1 MQSVQFNAVQRK
13 RHMKILSRN
22 SILAILL
29 SSSLSLG
36 SHLTAEDKAPPS
48 DTRGVSDV
56 VQDLGLAAQLAAYG
70 RGELNELTGLK
81 DFKSPEALVAAGGIT
96 LRAHKETAGK
106 IRPSGAEVTEEG
118 KAVEE
123 KEIET
128 SLESDADALFSEAYE
143 MAADKK
149 AIEST
154 IKQAKLITTRGA
166 VGGPRVINR
175 TINSGRTQNIKI
187 EFESNSSAS
196 VAMRGT
202 GKTKFEV
209 IGANGNV
216 LWHSQGSFGTYTW
229 HVGGKNA
236 RRDITV
242 RVINSKGPQVA
253 YTIITN

>member
-1 MQSVQFNAVQRK
+1 
-13 RHMKILSRN
+13 MKTSNRN
-22 SILAILL
+22 WILASLL
-29 SSSLSLG
+29 SCTLSLG
-36 SHLTAEDKAPPS
+36 GSLSAEDNAPPS
-48 DTRGVSDV
+48 DADGVADV
-56 VQDLGLAAQLAAYG
+56 VQDLGLAAQLVAYG
-70 RGELNELTGLK
+70 RGELNDLTGLK

-106 IRPSGAEVTEEG
+106 IKPSDAEVTEDG
-118 KAVEE
+118 KKVEE
-123 KEIET
+123 KEIAT
-128 SLESDADALFSEAYE
+128 SLESDADALFSEAWE
-143 MAADKK
+143 MATDKK
-149 AIEST
+149 AIEGS
-154 IKQAKLITTRGA
+154 IKQAKLITSRGA

-175 TINSGRTQNIKI
+175 TINSGKTQNIKI

-209 IGANGNV
+209 IGANGKV

-253 YTIITN
+253 YTVITN